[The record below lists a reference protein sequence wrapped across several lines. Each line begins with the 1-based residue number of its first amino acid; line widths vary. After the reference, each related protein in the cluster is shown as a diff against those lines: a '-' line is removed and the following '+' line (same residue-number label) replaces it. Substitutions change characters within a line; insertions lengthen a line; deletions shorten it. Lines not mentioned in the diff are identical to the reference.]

1 MPGGQRVQ
9 FYWGASRDQ
18 SFLFDVPS
26 GDVVDESNQVYL
38 VSLFFPATG

>member
-26 GDVVDESNQVYL
+26 GDVVDESNQVYV
-38 VSLFFPATG
+38 VSLFFPAT